1 MTTITGKYGVGSSE
15 TLAGTAADDLF
26 DSKGGDDRI
35 DGGAGTDT
43 AVFFDSKSNFTIT
56 TLSGITHITALP
68 GASSQY
74 YAAYYSPGAGVL
86 TNIET
91 IQFSDGSVNLNN
103 GSYSAFI
110 FGKYGVG
117 SSETLAGTAADDL
130 FDSKGGD
137 DRIDGGA
144 GTDTAVF
151 FDSKSNFTITTLSG
165 ITHITALPG
174 ASSQYYAAYYS
185 PGAGVLTNIEKIQFS
200 DQTVWI
206 GPADTSAPTVTSF
219 TPADEATGVA
229 VGINVLVTFSEAIA
243 RGTGNIVLKTSN
255 GTTIATYDAATSS
268 NLAISGSTLYL
279 NPSADLTFSTG
290 YTVEFAAGSV
300 KDLAG
305 NSFAGSASY
314 NFTTQ
319 SVPAPLSFT
328 SSSANEAFIGGAGT
342 DTVIFNGSLANYS
355 IAKQGSTYTVTNKA
369 GADGTDTVTNIES
382 LKFADMTVNLQVQS
396 IAAATPLADVQR
408 ISELYVAFFNRT
420 PDADGLAYWMTQ
432 KNSGQSIS
440 QISESFYNVGAS
452 PDFASLTGF
461 SSSMTNEDFI
471 NVFYKNVLG
480 RPEGADTGGLNY
492 WNGKLSS
499 GESTRSSLAND
510 ILSSAHAF
518 KGDATWGWVADLLDN
533 KVAVASKIAI
543 EWGLTDNT
551 NAYSKGAAIASAITS
566 TDTAVALALVG
577 VADADLNLG

>member
-1 MTTITGKYGVGSSE
+1 M
-15 TLAGTAADDLF
+15 
-26 DSKGGDDRI
+26 
-35 DGGAGTDT
+35 
-43 AVFFDSKSNFTIT
+43 
-56 TLSGITHITALP
+56 
-68 GASSQY
+68 
-74 YAAYYSPGAGVL
+74 
-86 TNIET
+86 
-91 IQFSDGSVNLNN
+91 
-103 GSYSAFI
+103 
-110 FGKYGVG
+110 
-117 SSETLAGTAADDL
+117 
-130 FDSKGGD
+130 
-137 DRIDGGA
+137 
-144 GTDTAVF
+144 
-151 FDSKSNFTITTLSG
+151 
-165 ITHITALPG
+165 
-174 ASSQYYAAYYS
+174 
-185 PGAGVLTNIEKIQFS
+185 
-200 DQTVWI
+200 
-206 GPADTSAPTVTSF
+206 
-219 TPADEATGVA
+219 A

-305 NSFAGSASY
+305 NNFAGSASY

-355 IAKQGSTYTVTNKA
+355 IAKQGSTYTVTNKV

-432 KNSGQSIS
+432 KNNGQSIS
-440 QISESFYNVGAS
+440 QISESFYSVGAS

-551 NAYSKGAAIASAITS
+551 NAYSKGAAIASAITP

>member
-1 MTTITGKYGVGSSE
+1 M
-15 TLAGTAADDLF
+15 
-26 DSKGGDDRI
+26 
-35 DGGAGTDT
+35 
-43 AVFFDSKSNFTIT
+43 
-56 TLSGITHITALP
+56 
-68 GASSQY
+68 
-74 YAAYYSPGAGVL
+74 
-86 TNIET
+86 
-91 IQFSDGSVNLNN
+91 
-103 GSYSAFI
+103 
-110 FGKYGVG
+110 
-117 SSETLAGTAADDL
+117 
-130 FDSKGGD
+130 
-137 DRIDGGA
+137 
-144 GTDTAVF
+144 
-151 FDSKSNFTITTLSG
+151 
-165 ITHITALPG
+165 
-174 ASSQYYAAYYS
+174 
-185 PGAGVLTNIEKIQFS
+185 
-200 DQTVWI
+200 
-206 GPADTSAPTVTSF
+206 
-219 TPADEATGVA
+219 A

-305 NSFAGSASY
+305 NNFAGSASY

-355 IAKQGSTYTVTNKA
+355 IAKQGSTYTVTNKV

-432 KNSGQSIS
+432 KNNGQSIS
-440 QISESFYNVGAS
+440 QISESFYSVGAS

-461 SSSMTNEDFI
+461 SSSMT
-471 NVFYKNVLG
+471 KPPPPSSKKSLG
-480 RPEGADTGGLNY
+480 TPGGCPDGGREVRGGPDK
-492 WNGKLSS
+492 WAA
-499 GESTRSSLAND
+499 ESQ
-510 ILSSAHAF
+510 HAVRLP
-518 KGDATWGWVADLLDN
+518 TI
-533 KVAVASKIAI
+533 S
-543 EWGLTDNT
+543 
-551 NAYSKGAAIASAITS
+551 
-566 TDTAVALALVG
+566 
-577 VADADLNLG
+577 